1 MSAIYQSAWALV
13 TLLSCAVLVPVVA
26 TIWLTEPARLLGLTR
41 ITGTTLD
48 LALLLLFLHV
58 AMSIQTGILQV
69 AVPGNQ
75 GESVLGGARQRDS
88 PPRVVGG
95 TAVVLLAARWS
106 TWRSRSWR

>member
-58 AMSIQTGILQV
+58 AMSIQTGILQLPFR
-69 AVPGNQ
+69 ATKENPFSWRSSTRFASSSG
-75 GESVLGGARQRDS
+75 RRR
-88 PPRVVGG
+88 PPWCCS
-95 TAVVLLAARWS
+95 AARWS